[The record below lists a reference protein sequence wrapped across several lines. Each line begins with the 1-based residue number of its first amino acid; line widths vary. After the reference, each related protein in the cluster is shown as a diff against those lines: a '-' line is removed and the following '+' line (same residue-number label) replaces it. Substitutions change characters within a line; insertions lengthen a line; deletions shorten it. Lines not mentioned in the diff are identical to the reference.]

1 MKLTPE
7 QQISLSA
14 SLVMLHCQYGVTCM
28 AVLCSC
34 GEVIGCKDGEGQ
46 TGIST
51 SICQAC
57 KDKTL
62 AEARRLSEA
71 GRFTA

>member
-34 GEVIGCKDGEGQ
+34 GEVLKCKDGRGE

-51 SICQAC
+51 SLCPAC
-57 KDKTL
+57 KEKTL
-62 AEARRLSEA
+62 AEIRRLAE
-71 GRFTA
+71 GRTA